1 MGYEVNLW
9 KTEALHAELS
19 KREEAVTSSYS
30 AMGDFLQYIMCL
42 WLRIRKRSDQGVYL
56 VHEFSFT
63 DIF

>member
-42 WLRIRKRSDQGVYL
+42 WLRIRKRSDQGV
-56 VHEFSFT
+56 
-63 DIF
+63 